1 MKLKLATLVA
11 LACAGGGASVALAD
25 HGGHGDHGNQAA
37 RCHSVHLRGTVA
49 AQSLALTVARAD
61 KRTGVAA
68 GSTVSLALPA
78 GARVEVEACV
88 TGTGASATYTLRHA
102 ELNVKPAKPS
112 PAATAATTTS

>member
-1 MKLKLATLVA
+1 MKLKLSLLVA

-25 HGGHGDHGNQAA
+25 HGGHDGHGPAC
-37 RCHSVHLRGTVA
+37 RSVHLRGTVA

-88 TGTGASATYTLRHA
+88 TGTGASAAYSVRHA
-102 ELNVKPAKPS
+102 ELNVKPAKP
-112 PAATAATTTS
+112 ATTTQTTTTS